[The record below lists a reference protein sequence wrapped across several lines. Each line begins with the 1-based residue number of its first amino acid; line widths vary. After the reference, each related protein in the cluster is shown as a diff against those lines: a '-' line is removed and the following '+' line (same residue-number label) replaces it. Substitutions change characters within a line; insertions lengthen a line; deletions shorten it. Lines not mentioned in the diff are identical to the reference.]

1 MNQSSAHSASALRV
15 LADLSSAST
24 KKRGAKANLI
34 GRGTNHAWEGTRH
47 LGCFVAE
54 VDRPVGWMGP
64 APTLETVADR
74 DKGNHLAAIDALQP
88 SEHILRLG
96 WLWFSGKT
104 IGPDNKE
111 HLYCLPAISVPVI
124 LDRGLRNR
132 TVKPA
137 GDPTITDLVDD
148 PEVAA
153 ILAASAN
160 FGRGHT
166 GPDIPPIW
174 LQPELQHWA
183 QAVAEACQ
191 LTISQWA
198 APTVRP
204 LSRKGLKGLAAIAG
218 TGLYV
223 SDSTPMWSRRVQL
236 LEWSKK
242 PTIDKSAFAAAYNLG
257 HAGAIR
263 GAPSP
268 DHIPTRALNQ
278 TQRAVLVSAV
288 RSPITTVSG
297 PPGTGKTHTVA
308 EIALAAID
316 RGESVLVGANST
328 HAVEVLNDHF
338 TSTAGPRPI
347 TFGGRSSYYSRPQI
361 LSRLNSG
368 VDQQHVSTARHTRDA
383 AAADHA
389 KLSGLIE
396 RMLVAEYQVSRLLS
410 DPASRLD
417 MEDRLARAGD
427 LNDLRDL
434 LHEFRSDDGVF
445 GKLRRSGRQREL
457 RRRLS
462 LTSGA
467 EPPAF
472 RAGMAD
478 LDNYLLARR
487 ILAEGGLTL
496 VESFD
501 QLTERDDALQAASAR
516 WLDAAYRSGPAVSA
530 AGRQA
535 LSEIATAVAAGRE
548 KRRQIFASLDASA
561 LGDAAPL
568 WLGVVR
574 DIDDVLPAVP
584 ALFDLVVLDEASQID
599 QPAAAGALLR
609 AKRAVVCGD
618 PQQLRHVSFVGDDEM
633 TNANVSHVAAGGSP
647 IDVRRNSIFDV
658 ASGAGNGFQ
667 LDEHYRCDPHLI
679 DFSARRFYKH
689 DLHVATATPLNHD
702 ADHIDVVEVAGT
714 RDKSKVNHAQ
724 IDEALKL
731 IARLI
736 EDGVRGIGVITPFR
750 DQADAMTK
758 AVVKAYRAD
767 DIEDYGLAVG
777 TVHAFQGAEH
787 NVVIALFTLGP
798 DESAGSWRFVNKP
811 NLFNVMVTR
820 ARRKMIVLN
829 SAPDP
834 PGLAGEYIRHADPLS
849 RQQETKSHSRLW
861 PTRVAAA
868 LADTGLDFWPNYFVG
883 KHRLDFA
890 LVKDGKPTALIVEPH
905 PEGATA
911 HADRELAL
919 RRLGWVP
926 RDAFESRWSERLGE
940 LAVTLS

>member
-1 MNQSSAHSASALRV
+1 MNQPSAHTASALRV

-24 KKRGAKANLI
+24 KKRGIKPNLV
-34 GRGTNHAWEGTRH
+34 GHGANHAWEGSRH
-47 LGCFVAE
+47 VGCFVSE
-54 VDRPVGWMGP
+54 ENLPVGWHGP
-64 APTLETVADR
+64 APKLEPMADR
-74 DKGNHLAAIDALQP
+74 KKASHLAALDALQP
-88 SEHILRLG
+88 SDNILRLG
-96 WLWFSGKT
+96 WLWFAGKT
-104 IGPDNKE
+104 EGPDGKE
-111 HLYCLPAISVPVI
+111 HVYCFPAISIPVV
-124 LDRGLRNR
+124 LDRGLRHR

-137 GDPTITDLVDD
+137 GDPTISEHVDD

-153 ILAASAN
+153 ILETSAR
-160 FGRGHT
+160 FGTGHV
-166 GPDIPPIW
+166 GPDVPPIW
-174 LQPELQHWA
+174 LQPELQQWA
-183 QAVAEACQ
+183 TTVASACG
-191 LTISQWA
+191 LSVDEWA
-198 APTVRP
+198 APTVQP
-204 LSRKGLKGLAAIAG
+204 VYRKGRKGLAAIAG

-223 SDSTPMWSRRVQL
+223 ANWTPLGSRRFQL

-242 PTIDKSAFAAAYNLG
+242 PEIETTAFAAAYNLTNS
-257 HAGAIR
+257 AA
-263 GAPSP
+263 
-268 DHIPTRALNQ
+268 TRAPASAEHIATRPLNQ
-278 TQRAVLVSAV
+278 TQRAVLRSAS

-308 EIALAAID
+308 AIALAAIA
-316 RGESVLVGANST
+316 RGESVLVGANSV

-338 TSTAGPRPI
+338 INAAGPKPI
-347 TFGGRSSYYSRPQI
+347 TFGGRNSYNSRQQI
-361 LSRLNSG
+361 LSWLNSG
-368 VDQQHVSTARHTRDA
+368 IDPQVVSNTRRVRDGA
-383 AAADHA
+383 IADHA
-389 KLSGLIE
+389 NLRLLIE
-396 RMLVAEYQVSRLLS
+396 RMLVAENQVGRMLT

-427 LNDLRDL
+427 LNDLRSL
-434 LHEFRSDDGVF
+434 LHDYGSAGGVF
-445 GKLRRSGRQREL
+445 GRLFQGSRRREL

-462 LTSGA
+462 LHSSTAIEFGA
-467 EPPAF
+467 SIAQ
-472 RAGMAD
+472 

-501 QLTERDDALQAASAR
+501 QLAQREDALQSASAR
-516 WLDAAYRSGPAVSA
+516 WLEAEHRSGPASSA

-535 LSEIATAVAAGRE
+535 LSEIATAVSAGRV
-548 KRRQIFASLDASA
+548 KRRQVFAALDASA
-561 LGDAAPL
+561 LADAAPL

-574 DIDDVLPAVP
+574 DIDDVLPDVP

-618 PQQLRHVSFVGDDEM
+618 PQQLRHVSFLSDDEI
-633 TNANVSHVAAGGSP
+633 TTANIAHVSNGGSP
-647 IDVRRNSIFDV
+647 IDARRNSMFDV

-702 ADHIDVVEVAGT
+702 ADHIDVVEVEGS
-714 RDKSKVNHAQ
+714 RNRSKVNEPQ
-724 IDEALKL
+724 IEAALGL
-731 IARLI
+731 IKSLI

-750 DQADAMTK
+750 DQANAMTR
-758 AVVKAYRAD
+758 AVVDAYRAD

-777 TVHAFQGAEH
+777 TVHAFQGAEY
-787 NVVIALFTLGP
+787 NVVIALLTLGP

-829 SAPDP
+829 SAPNP
-834 PGLAGEYIRHADPLS
+834 PGLAGEYLRHADPLS
-849 RQQETKSHSRLW
+849 RQQETVAHRRLW
-861 PTRVAAA
+861 PARVASA
-868 LADTGLDFWPNYFVG
+868 LADTGLDFWPNYYVG

-905 PEGATA
+905 PEGAQA
-911 HADRELAL
+911 HAERELVL

-926 RDAFESRWSERLGE
+926 RDAFESRWGERLGE